1 MHLLGSES
9 KGKYSDIENQLRIT
23 ACLRGNS
30 QPQDRKSLIIS
41 DVMVHKFKKSFV
53 ASCLQAS
60 LVIFLSSHTPLT
72 SNAQTIDVAQLPNTR
87 PEIPPPQDV
96 QPPPPQPSP
105 PQSTPPRLFPPPAVL
120 PPSNPVPTSNQ
131 PLPNVSLPF
140 TIDRFEFIGNT
151 VFSSQKLAK
160 LLTKLD
166 LTHKRISF
174 AQLLQASSAITQ
186 LYFERG
192 YITSAAY
199 IPPQTVTGGVVKIRI
214 IEGKLEDIRVT
225 GTRRLNPNYVRSRLA
240 LTTSQP
246 VNRKRLLEAL
256 QLLQQNPLIQ
266 NVSADLSASIY
277 PGMSILSVKV
287 TEAKSLG
294 AQVAFDNGRSCWQ
307 FSTPITT

>member
-1 MHLLGSES
+1 M
-9 KGKYSDIENQLRIT
+9 
-23 ACLRGNS
+23 
-30 QPQDRKSLIIS
+30 
-41 DVMVHKFKKSFV
+41 
-53 ASCLQAS
+53 
-60 LVIFLSSHTPLT
+60 
-72 SNAQTIDVAQLPNTR
+72 
-87 PEIPPPQDV
+87 
-96 QPPPPQPSP
+96 
-105 PQSTPPRLFPPPAVL
+105 
-120 PPSNPVPTSNQ
+120 
-131 PLPNVSLPF
+131 
-140 TIDRFEFIGNT
+140 
-151 VFSSQKLAK
+151 
-160 LLTKLD
+160 
-166 LTHKRISF
+166 
-174 AQLLQASSAITQ
+174 
-186 LYFERG
+186 
-192 YITSAAY
+192 
-199 IPPQTVTGGVVKIRI
+199 TGGVVKIRI